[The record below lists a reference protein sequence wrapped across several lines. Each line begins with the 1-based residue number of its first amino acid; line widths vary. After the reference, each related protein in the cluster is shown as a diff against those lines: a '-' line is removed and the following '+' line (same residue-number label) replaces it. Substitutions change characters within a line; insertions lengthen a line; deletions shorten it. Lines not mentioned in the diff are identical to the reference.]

1 MFPVARSAG
10 VWGGRVGESRRE
22 EEGRRKKRRG
32 RERRR
37 KREEERR
44 GRLNLC
50 TRNSYTNEL
59 QSCKISTTVKR
70 TTQAISLL
78 ARSSTSRGTT
88 PASTTAWIRSV
99 LPSVR

>member
-1 MFPVARSAG
+1 MQGS
-10 VWGGRVGESRRE
+10 GGE
-22 EEGRRKKRRG
+22 
-32 RERRR
+32 
-37 KREEERR
+37 EEERGGGKEGR
-44 GRLNLC
+44 GRLKTGTCALG
-50 TRNSYTNEL
+50 TDI
-59 QSCKISTTVKR
+59 QMDCKVVNFVPVKL